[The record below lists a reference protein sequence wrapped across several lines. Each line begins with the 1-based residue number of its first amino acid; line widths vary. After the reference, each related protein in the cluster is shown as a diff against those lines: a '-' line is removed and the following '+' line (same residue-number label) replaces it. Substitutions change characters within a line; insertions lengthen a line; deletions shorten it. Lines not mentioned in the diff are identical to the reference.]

1 MRFPS
6 KTWVKLHP
14 QPMVN
19 TLIRRTTR
27 SQSTTNRQVN
37 MNSLACTALS
47 KHTLHHKITTL
58 GTINSSSLES
68 LIARDTIKATMAK
81 ACQGT
86 TSLHTDLTSTPGA
99 ATLSKITSVECKAH
113 SILSWDRIL
122 IGCVTKANLSTD
134 RWCEELGS
142 NLSWADQAACL
153 WCLNRDINQD
163 GTLTSRH
170 QCVEVAT
177 RCSSKWVVSDSHLT
191 IRTSTILWWATAT
204 NTLSSDTDLQK
215 ATRTPTK
222 VQSEG
227 NRASWITLILFI
239 D

>member
-1 MRFPS
+1 MKFTIQQRPELTIASTTTTSSRTFTITTAMRFPS

-37 MNSLACTALS
+37 MNSQACTALS
-47 KHTLHHKITTL
+47 KHTLHHKITIL

-86 TSLHTDLTSTPGA
+86 TSLHTDLTNTPGA
-99 ATLSKITSVECKAH
+99 TTLSKITSVECKAN

-134 RWCEELGS
+134 R
-142 NLSWADQAACL
+142 
-153 WCLNRDINQD
+153 
-163 GTLTSRH
+163 
-170 QCVEVAT
+170 
-177 RCSSKWVVSDSHLT
+177 
-191 IRTSTILWWATAT
+191 
-204 NTLSSDTDLQK
+204 
-215 ATRTPTK
+215 
-222 VQSEG
+222 
-227 NRASWITLILFI
+227 
-239 D
+239 